1 MPGSVGRAGLFLDG
15 QGVHIRPEGDSLF
28 RAEVE
33 EGADA
38 ALHGA
43 EKRAAQRLQLPAKI
57 GGGFRK
63 LAVQLRDLVQCPTV
77 FYGPNGKCPLSV
89 DDCFP
94 IIDDVDECVNFNLAF
109 LLKE

>member
-1 MPGSVGRAGLFLDG
+1 MLGCIFRAAFFLNW
-15 QGVHIRPEGDSLF
+15 QGIHVRPEGDGFF

-33 EGADA
+33 EGTEASLRGTA
-38 ALHGA
+38 QF
-43 EKRAAQRLQLPAKI
+43 AAQTFQLAPQIAD
-57 GGGFRK
+57 GFRK

-94 IIDDVDECVNFNLAF
+94 IIDEIVGCVNFYLAF